1 MAKKKKESSTT
12 AKIKELTGVKPEK
25 VTEEQLKKIQSMVDR
40 INQTQMNIGQLESRK
55 HQALHFLAGINDE
68 LTLMQQELQKDY
80 GTNDVNIQDGTINY
94 PKENGETDKE
104 D

>member
-1 MAKKKKESSTT
+1 MAKTKKE
-12 AKIKELTGVKPEK
+12 KVVDLKPKAEK
-25 VTEEQLKKIQSMVDR
+25 VTDEQLKKIQSLVDR

-68 LTLMQQELQKDY
+68 LTLIQQELQKDY
-80 GTNDVNIQDGTINY
+80 GTNDINIMDGVINY
-94 PKENGETDKE
+94 PKENGETNKE